1 LSTGAE
7 QVIHRLSTASPDFR
21 GISRYGEREA
31 MGATA
36 EQIHDV
42 SARGVRLRVAERG
55 GGPALLLLH
64 DFLMS
69 RQGWGGVSP
78 MLAERYRV
86 VTPDLPGFGESEK
99 PSPNRFDYGVEVFA
113 ECVAD
118 LIAAMGLGRACVV
131 GHGLS
136 GAIALA
142 LATKH
147 PEFVDRLTL
156 VDPLVYAPP
165 QKSGIFE
172 MPVLGAFFFK
182 QLYGRGL
189 FRGYFRDRVFSPG
202 FELPLAQID
211 QLYDAFNSPSARES
225 AFAVMH
231 AFLDTRS
238 TVARLG
244 RVQAPS
250 FVVWGRYD
258 SLYPSQFGQRLAR
271 ELNGARL
278 EVMETGH
285 APHLEQ
291 PERFAEVL
299 LDFLA
304 SGRAR

>member
-1 LSTGAE
+1 MVETGPM
-7 QVIHRLSTASPDFR
+7 VS
-21 GISRYGEREA
+21 
-31 MGATA
+31 TA

-69 RQGWGGVSP
+69 RQAWEGVS
-78 MLAERYRV
+78 LTLSERFRV

-99 PSPNRFDYGVEVFA
+99 PPPGRFDYGVEAFA

-142 LATKH
+142 LATRH

-156 VDPLVYAPP
+156 VDPLVYVPP

-182 QLYGRGL
+182 QLYGRAL
-189 FRGYFRDRVFSPG
+189 FRVYFRDRIFSPG
-202 FELPLAQID
+202 FSVPLARID
-211 QLYDAFNSPSARES
+211 AFYDAFNSPSARES
-225 AFAVMH
+225 AFATMH

-250 FVVWGRYD
+250 FIVWGRYD
-258 SLYPSQFGQRLAR
+258 SLYPCQFGQRLAR

-291 PERFAEVL
+291 PERFTEVL

-304 SGRAR
+304 SRGGR